1 MASLLELRK
10 EAEKLGIEDYAQY
23 SKVELQKKVDEK
35 KNSVPQTEEIPDSVV
50 EVAAEEV
57 DPTDAEEVVQKE
69 QSDEV
74 EEISAEEAE
83 KLNADQTEK
92 PKRGRKSS
100 KTPKEK
106 KEKKVREKKEPKEK
120 KPKMIFQYKYTPK
133 KEKPEKIGEKTSLI
147 YDELVKS
154 NESCYSIAKK
164 LGTYFSFVDK
174 VVQTYFDMEKIQVAK
189 EA

>member
-35 KNSVPQTEEIPDSVV
+35 KNSASEAEEVPDTVV

-57 DPTDAEEVVQKE
+57 DPTEVEEVTQKE

-106 KEKKVREKKEPKEK
+106 K
-120 KPKMIFQYKYTPK
+120 PKMVFQYKYTPK

-174 VVQTYFDMEKIQVAK
+174 VVQTYFDMEKIQVPK

>member
-10 EAEKLGIEDYAQY
+10 EAEKLGIENYAQY

-35 KNSVPQTEEIPDSVV
+35 KNSASEAEEVPDTVV

-57 DPTDAEEVVQKE
+57 DPTEVEEVTQKE

-100 KTPKEK
+100 KEK
-106 KEKKVREKKEPKEK
+106 KEKEVREKKEPKEK
-120 KPKMIFQYKYTPK
+120 KPKMVFQYKYTPK

-174 VVQTYFDMEKIQVAK
+174 VVQTYFDMEKIQVPK

>member
-10 EAEKLGIEDYAQY
+10 EAEKLGIENYAQY

-35 KNSVPQTEEIPDSVV
+35 KNSASEAEEVPDTVV

-57 DPTDAEEVVQKE
+57 DPTEVEEVTQKE

-100 KTPKEK
+100 KEK
-106 KEKKVREKKEPKEK
+106 KEKEVREKSAPKEK
-120 KPKMIFQYKYTPK
+120 KPKMVFQYKYTPK

-174 VVQTYFDMEKIQVAK
+174 VVQTYFDMEKIQVPK